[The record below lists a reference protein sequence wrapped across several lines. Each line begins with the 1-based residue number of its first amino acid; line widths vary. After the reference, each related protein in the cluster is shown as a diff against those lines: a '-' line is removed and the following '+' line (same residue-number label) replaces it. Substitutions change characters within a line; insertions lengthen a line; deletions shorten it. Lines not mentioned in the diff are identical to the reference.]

1 MGVES
6 WRLPAQCV
14 EHARA
19 FAAGGQAP
27 AEPVDAATTILL
39 RNRRSLRPARDA
51 GQVVGGLE
59 VYLLR
64 RHQRMAFAAGMY
76 AFPGGRVDARDRG
89 AAPAWAGPSPA
100 LWGQR
105 LGCDEETAQALVCAA
120 VRETF
125 EEAGVLLAGPTP
137 QSVVADTTGAEWE
150 AQRRALVD
158 RTLAFTELLAAG
170 GLVLRSDLLG
180 AWAHWI
186 TPAFEPRRYDT
197 RFFVA
202 LLPQGQLP
210 RDVSGE
216 ADRVCWMRPA
226 GAVAAADA
234 GELAMLPPTYAA
246 LVELAGFARAE
257 DVLAAA
263 ADRPIAPVLPQVEV
277 DGDAAVLRLPGDL
290 AR

>member
-1 MGVES
+1 MHS
-6 WRLPAQCV
+6 DRRRLPPQCV

-19 FAAGGQAP
+19 FAASGRTP
-27 AEPVDAATTILL
+27 AEPADAATTILL
-39 RNRRSLRPARDA
+39 RNRQLPPARDT

-64 RHQRMAFAAGMY
+64 RHQSMAFAAGMY
-76 AFPGGRVDARDRG
+76 AFPGGRVDARDREE
-89 AAPAWAGPSPA
+89 APAWAGPPPA
-100 LWGQR
+100 HWAQR
-105 LGCDEETAQALVCAA
+105 LRCDEVTAQALVCAA

-137 QSVVADTTGAEWE
+137 QSVVADTAGAEWE

-158 RTLAFTELLAAG
+158 RSLALTELLAAR

-216 ADRVCWMRPA
+216 ADQVCWVQPTR
-226 GAVAAADA
+226 AVAAADA
-234 GELAMLPPTYAA
+234 GDLAMLPPTYAT
-246 LVELAGFARAE
+246 LVELTGFGRAE
-257 DVLAAA
+257 DVLVEAAE
-263 ADRPIAPVLPQVEV
+263 RPIRPVLPAVEV
-277 DGDAAVLRLPGDL
+277 DGDEAFLRLPGDL